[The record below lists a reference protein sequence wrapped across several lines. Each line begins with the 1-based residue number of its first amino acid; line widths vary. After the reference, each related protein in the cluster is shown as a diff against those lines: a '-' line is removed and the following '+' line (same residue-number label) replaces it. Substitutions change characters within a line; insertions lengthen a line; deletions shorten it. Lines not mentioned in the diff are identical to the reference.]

1 MMIPIL
7 VLLLRILLV
16 VALYAFL
23 GWAMFTLWK
32 DLKFQSQII
41 AQKKTPALTIILDSD
56 PQAVKQYFSQNEIIV
71 GRDETCD
78 ITLNDAVI
86 SAKHARLI
94 HRNMHWWIEDLNS
107 TNGSFLNDERVES
120 PAILING
127 DEIRVG
133 RNILVV
139 ESETA
144 S

>member
-1 MMIPIL
+1 M
-7 VLLLRILLV
+7 
-16 VALYAFL
+16 
-23 GWAMFTLWK
+23 
-32 DLKFQSQII
+32 
-41 AQKKTPALTIILDSD
+41 TIILDSD

-139 ESETA
+139 EIETA